1 LLSPEGRCFAFD
13 SRASGYG
20 RGEGAA
26 TIILKP
32 LVDAVRDGDPIR
44 AVIRETAANQD
55 GRTPTITSPSRE
67 AQEELVRAC
76 YRKAGLDPSRTGYAE
91 AHGTGTIVGD
101 YTEAGALGTVLGR
114 GRSKKNPL
122 LLGSVKTNIGHTE
135 AASGLAG
142 VIKVVLALE
151 KGCIPPSI
159 NLNKANST
167 IPFDELNI
175 KIPRQVEFWP
185 SESLRRASV
194 NNFGYGGA
202 NAHAIIEDPTYLIPR
217 AKQLTNGSHLG
228 DERQSRIFT
237 LSAKDEVAGRAMATN
252 LRKYLSEM
260 GETRDSGQ
268 LLDQLAY
275 TLGQR
280 RSHFSWN
287 AAVPAKNLTDL
298 TAALSPEE
306 IKFKR
311 TLREPRLGFV
321 FTGQGAQWYAMGR
334 ELISLYPVFRE
345 ALEETDNALHELGA
359 RWSLIGLW
367 SFNIRYNLSTYTTTC
382 EHMLIYLPR

>member
-1 LLSPEGRCFAFD
+1 MLSPEGRCFAFD

-142 VIKVVLALE
+142 IIKVVLALE

-159 NLNKANST
+159 NLDTANST

-217 AKQLTNGSHLG
+217 AKQLTNGSHSG
-228 DERQSRIFT
+228 DKRRSRIFT
-237 LSAKDEVAGRAMATN
+237 LSAKDEVAGRAMAAN
-252 LRKYLSEM
+252 VRKYLSEM

-345 ALEETDNALHELGA
+345 ALEEADNALHELGA
-359 RWSLIGLW
+359 SWSLIGL
-367 SFNIRYNLSTYTTTC
+367 
-382 EHMLIYLPR
+382 